1 MHTHFP
7 RLSASSFVPEIV
19 PQKKPKKLL
28 IKELQ
33 TIELKSINP
42 YLCHLKIATNRG
54 YKIFERNLPVLV
66 RINAVDTP
74 V

>member
-1 MHTHFP
+1 VNS
-7 RLSASSFVPEIV
+7 LPETGRS
-19 PQKKPKKLL
+19 KKPKKLL

-33 TIELKSINP
+33 TIELKTINP

-54 YKIFERNLPVLV
+54 YKILKRNLPVLV